1 MLGAITTLILF
12 FSFIAMLAYAVYIK
26 LHERS
31 NTRERFAFYAVGGM
45 ISLGTLAI
53 KSISQHESIWQ
64 SMGNFVRSLSGET
77 PIPADQPPWTD
88 HALIVVVF
96 MSACYYITSLY
107 KNWEGEL
114 SVEDYIIGEEEI
126 TTKAGYL

>member
-1 MLGAITTLILF
+1 
-12 FSFIAMLAYAVYIK
+12 
-26 LHERS
+26 
-31 NTRERFAFYAVGGM
+31 
-45 ISLGTLAI
+45 
-53 KSISQHESIWQ
+53 
-64 SMGNFVRSLSGET
+64 MGNFVRSLSGET

-114 SVEDYIIGEEEI
+114 SVEDYNRRRRNNDKSWVSVGISDAYRRVVRRPAPAAYTREDQEFKPSRLEVP
-126 TTKAGYL
+126 TTLAWHV